1 MASSAARKALRLMR
15 SILKGAELS
24 ATAVKSGV
32 YDSELR
38 LRLPS
43 VDLHEVMTS
52 EKKAQAIA
60 DPAHTYVSA

>member
-43 VDLHEVMTS
+43 VDLHKVMTLAK
-52 EKKAQAIA
+52 EKKA
-60 DPAHTYVSA
+60 